1 MKRSRVTAG
10 KRVCVCRFFYF
21 IFYVFNFLYLC
32 YNKLVKINF
41 KLMYIRSMVNRENLA
56 KVPFWLAL
64 IFIIVFFV
72 LGVFLGRSNYF
83 QAGQSIIKGIKPDS
97 EQSAGTVKNTDQK
110 IPDYLTKDVD
120 FNLFWET
127 WNMIKAEYYDEN
139 IPDTKLF
146 YGALSGM
153 VAALED
159 PHTMFMTPEN
169 TDEFN
174 QELDGK
180 FEGIGAEIG
189 IRSEILSV
197 IVPLADSPALKA
209 GLQPKDLILK
219 IDGQDT
225 KGMGLTKAVSLI
237 RGAKGTKVILNIYR
251 DGFKE
256 PRDFEITRDAIRVK
270 NLELEFK
277 EGNIAYVKLRQFNG
291 DTVPL
296 FNDAIIEILK
306 KPNLKGIIFDM
317 RYNPGGY
324 LQSAIDV
331 AGEWVDGEV
340 VVKEKLRGGEE
351 VLHKSD
357 KKDRLGGI
365 KTVVLVNAGSASGS
379 EIVAGALQ
387 DLGKATIVGE
397 KTYGKGS
404 VQKLNSLPDG
414 SSVKLTVAK
423 WFTPK
428 GNSIDGNGITPD
440 VAVEMMEEDYNSYKD
455 PQLDRAIEIITSN

>member
-1 MKRSRVTAG
+1 M
-10 KRVCVCRFFYF
+10 
-21 IFYVFNFLYLC
+21 N
-32 YNKLVKINF
+32 
-41 KLMYIRSMVNRENLA
+41 IRSGINRENLA
-56 KVPFWLAL
+56 KVPFWLVL
-64 IFIIVFFV
+64 IFIIVFFI

-83 QAGQSIIKGIKPDS
+83 QAGQSVIKGLS
-97 EQSAGTVKNTDQK
+97 QEQQQAGILKNADQK

-127 WNMIKAEYYDEN
+127 WKMIKAEYYDEN

-146 YGALSGM
+146 YGALSGI
-153 VAALED
+153 VASLDD

-189 IRSEILSV
+189 IRGELLSV
-197 IVPLADSPALKA
+197 IVPLSDSPALKA

-256 PRDFEITRDAIRVK
+256 PKDFEITRDAILVK

-277 EGNIAYVKLRQFNG
+277 NDNIAYIKLRQFNG

-306 KPNLKGIIFDM
+306 KPNLQGIILDL

-331 AGEWVDGEV
+331 AGEWVDGAV

-351 VLHKSD
+351 VPHKSN
-357 KKDRLGGI
+357 KKDRLGGF
-365 KTVVLVNAGSASGS
+365 KTVILVNGGSASGS

-387 DLGKATIVGE
+387 DLSQATIVGE

-404 VQKLNSLPDG
+404 VQKLNGLSDG

-428 GNSIDGNGITPD
+428 GNSIDGDGITPD
-440 VAVEMMEEDYNSYKD
+440 VAVEMTEADYNSYKD
-455 PQLDRAIEIITSN
+455 PQLEKAMEIIQK